1 MATTTT
7 TTTIEYPVPPD
18 VSTTQLPFSPATK
31 VGNLIFVSG
40 QVSSDPRTGEIIH
53 DSFENQFRRTVEN
66 VRSILR
72 ACGSDL
78 DKIAQVKSYV
88 KNPEHWEEYNKLYRE
103 YFSAPY
109 PARTTLVSCLPK
121 VLIEMDVIAVA
132 G

>member
-1 MATTTT
+1 MSTSTTK
-7 TTTIEYPVPPD
+7 IEYPVPAD
-18 VSTTQLPFSPATK
+18 VSSTQLPFSPATR

-40 QVSSDPRTGEIIH
+40 QVSSDPKTGEIIH
-53 DSFENQFRRTVEN
+53 DSFENQCRRTIEN
-66 VRSILR
+66 IRRILR

-78 DKIAQVKSYV
+78 DKVARVNAYV
-88 KNPEHWEEYNKLYRE
+88 KNPENWDEYNKVYRE

-132 G
+132 GD